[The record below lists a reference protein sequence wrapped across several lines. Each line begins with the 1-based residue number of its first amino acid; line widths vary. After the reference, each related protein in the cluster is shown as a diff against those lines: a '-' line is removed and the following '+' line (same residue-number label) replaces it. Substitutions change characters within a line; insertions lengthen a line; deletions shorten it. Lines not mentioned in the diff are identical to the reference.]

1 LKRREYNASLISG
14 DFENLVYAERLISL
28 GRFFVVYLLMCIFNL
43 LLLCSCDAKSLAAS
57 NVTAKIVLCYA
68 LANAKVTPR
77 RVAIPDVLNNAAMAG
92 AKGPIFAQYTTNILD
107 GLSGRVM
114 PYVLVD
120 FERAQ
125 RIRSYWE
132 MAG

>member
-1 LKRREYNASLISG
+1 
-14 DFENLVYAERLISL
+14 
-28 GRFFVVYLLMCIFNL
+28 
-43 LLLCSCDAKSLAAS
+43 LCSCDAESLAAS
-57 NVTAKIVLCYA
+57 NVTGKIVLCYA
-68 LANAKVTPR
+68 PANAKVTPP
-77 RVAIPDVLNNAAMAG
+77 RVAIPDAINNTAMAG
-92 AKGPIFAQYTTNILD
+92 AKGLIFAQYTTNILD

-120 FERAQ
+120 FEMAQ